1 MKQVFIRRKKN
12 TVSVDGHMGG
22 FGGESR
28 PSGSLNHF
36 YGIFFH
42 LGVLWL
48 IILICLVEN
57 PYQEYF
63 RILLCMHA
71 HLSGKMDSTKEVYG

>member
-1 MKQVFIRRKKN
+1 MQYLWTDTQADSER
-12 TVSVDGHMGG
+12 
-22 FGGESR
+22 ESC

-36 YGIFFH
+36 YGTFFH
-42 LGVLWL
+42 LGVLWP

-57 PYQEYF
+57 PYCEHF
-63 RILLCMHA
+63 RILPHVHA